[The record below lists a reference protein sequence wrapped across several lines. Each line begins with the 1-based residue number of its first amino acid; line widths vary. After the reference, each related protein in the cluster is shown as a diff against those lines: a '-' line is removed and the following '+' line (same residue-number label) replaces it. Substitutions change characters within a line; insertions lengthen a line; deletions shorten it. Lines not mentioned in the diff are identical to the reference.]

1 MQGLGKCS
9 IPTDR
14 GFTLVELM
22 VVVGLIALV
31 MTQGIPWLESTTLN
45 SRRAA
50 QINAFVADLNAARG
64 LAVAGDDVTFGV
76 HGINPCTGCEVSLCK
91 TEDGATCSTSSS
103 VYWENGWLLFWDAD
117 GDGVVDTVDNDRLI
131 AVRPALTGGNTLRG
145 NLLVRHRV
153 TYTTSGFT
161 SNNESLAWCDKRGFG
176 DQARAIVIASTGRV
190 RTAAIN
196 DASVSLVNCSP

>member
-1 MQGLGKCS
+1 MTMQGLGKCS

-76 HGINPCTGCEVSLCK
+76 HG
-91 TEDGATCSTSSS
+91 
-103 VYWENGWLLFWDAD
+103 
-117 GDGVVDTVDNDRLI
+117 
-131 AVRPALTGGNTLRG
+131 
-145 NLLVRHRV
+145 
-153 TYTTSGFT
+153 
-161 SNNESLAWCDKRGFG
+161 
-176 DQARAIVIASTGRV
+176 
-190 RTAAIN
+190 
-196 DASVSLVNCSP
+196 